1 MSFIDIQSLRLGYGG
16 MDASQLV
23 LDGIDLQVEQ
33 GDFAAIVGP
42 SGCGKSTFM
51 KLLSGLLI
59 PQEGSVMLD
68 GEPVVGPRAQVG
80 MAFQN
85 AIMLPWRTTLE
96 NVLLPLEVAPATKK
110 DFRKRRAQYR
120 RRGEE
125 LLAAVGLKGLGH
137 KYPWQLSGGMRQR
150 ASLCR
155 ALIHEPK
162 LLLLDEP
169 FGALDAFTREELWN
183 VLQDLWQQ
191 QRFTVVLVTH
201 DLTEAVYLSNTVYV
215 MSARPGKIIVKR
227 DIEFDRPRNL
237 ESRYQPE
244 FVSAV
249 HELREHIRSARSEDS
264 NSNIGSLQETSS

>member
-59 PQEGSVMLD
+59 PQQGSVVLD
-68 GEPVVGPRAQVG
+68 GEPVTGPRAQVG

-137 KYPWQLSGGMRQR
+137 KYPWELSGGMRQR

-183 VLQDLWQQ
+183 VLQELWQQ

-227 DIEFDRPRNL
+227 DIEFDRPRTL
-237 ESRYQPE
+237 ESRYQQD
-244 FVSAV
+244 FVGAV
-249 HELREHIRSARSEDS
+249 HELREHIRSARSEDG
-264 NSNIGSLQETSS
+264 NSSIGSLQETSS

>member
-16 MDASQLV
+16 LGAEQLV
-23 LDGIDLQVEQ
+23 LDGIDLAVEE
-33 GDFAAIVGP
+33 GEFAAIVGP

-59 PQEGSVMLD
+59 PQQGSVTLD
-68 GEPVVGPRAQVG
+68 GEAVTGPRSQVG

-85 AIMLPWRTTLE
+85 AVMLPWRTTLD
-96 NVLLPLEVAPATKK
+96 NVLLPLEVAPATKR
-110 DFRKRRAQYR
+110 DFRKRKAQYR
-120 RRGEE
+120 KRGEQ
-125 LLAAVGLKGLGH
+125 LLAAVGLKGLGD

-169 FGALDAFTREELWN
+169 FAALDAFTREELWS
-183 VLQDLWQQ
+183 VLQTLWQR

-201 DLTEAVYLSNTVYV
+201 DLTEAVFLSNTVYV
-215 MSARPGKIIVKR
+215 MSARPGRILNRREI
-227 DIEFDRPRNL
+227 DFERPRPL
-237 ESRYQPE
+237 DIRYQAP
-244 FVSAV
+244 FVGAV
-249 HELREHIRSARSEDS
+249 QQLREQIRSARAEDGS
-264 NSNIGSLQETSS
+264 GAIGSLEATS